1 LFSCQQRRKKV
12 LYPSNLIGHLVWRHD
27 ALEGI
32 VPKDIAATIAKRQ
45 KRGSLGGK
53 AAITNGTISNDV
65 STNNMSTNDV
75 STNISANDVSANDVS
90 ANDISTND
98 VSANDISTKDI
109 SANNVSAN
117 NISANNVSANNVSAN
132 NVSANNVNANNVSAN
147 NVSANDVSAN
157 GDCNVILT
165 SDDLETSGGSGIKLF
180 CRPGPIK
187 LDCWSVKSPSG
198 LA

>member
-1 LFSCQQRRKKV
+1 M
-12 LYPSNLIGHLVWRHD
+12 IGHLVWRHD

-65 STNNMSTNDV
+65 STTSANNVSANDDSTN
-75 STNISANDVSANDVS
+75 NISANDVSTNDVS

-98 VSANDISTKDI
+98 VSANDISTNDI
-109 SANNVSAN
+109 SANDFSTNDVSTNNVSTN
-117 NISANNVSANNVSAN
+117 DISANNVSANNVSAN
-132 NVSANNVNANNVSAN
+132 N
-147 NVSANDVSAN
+147 VSAN

-180 CRPGPIK
+180 CRP
-187 LDCWSVKSPSG
+187 
-198 LA
+198 